1 MALSPRIF
9 TQQIRLAAPTLVGK
23 DWLRMTSAIGRAVYS
38 WIVVPANVQLQ
49 GVSVGV
55 LGAGSVP
62 TGKVVVAPSLPQ
74 MSLAFN
80 SVGLN
85 GADSLRISKAV
96 ALGVANAINAS
107 GEYYGVSVGA
117 GSGVDTCKTVL
128 ANGAALKGLLVSQF
142 ASIGVT
148 GADAIKLAQA
158 ISVGVSSILLTG
170 VGTGAV
176 VGSVSPIPSSGT
188 TTLFMR

>member
-1 MALSPRIF
+1 
-9 TQQIRLAAPTLVGK
+9 
-23 DWLRMTSAIGRAVYS
+23 MTSAIGRAVYS
-38 WIVVPANVQLQ
+38 WVIVPANVQLQ

-62 TGKVVVAPSLPQ
+62 TGKVVVSPALPQ
-74 MSLAFN
+74 MKLAFT
-80 SVGLN
+80 SVGLD
-85 GADSLRISKAV
+85 GSDSIKISKGV

-117 GSGVDTCKTVL
+117 GNAVDTCKTIL
-128 ANGAALKGLLVSQF
+128 ANGTALKGLLITEF
-142 ASIGVT
+142 ATIGIT

-188 TTLFMR
+188 TKLFMR